1 MEKQAKAQ
9 DQVAMPSQV
18 KQHSEPSKR
27 ESETNDI
34 GDRSQEARFG
44 FTNIGGTGS
53 VSIESHF
60 SLSVFFYI
68 YLYFQDVYYASFSFP
83 VSKEFIKITLKNC
96 YSQYYFAYF
105 L

>member
-9 DQVAMPSQV
+9 DQVAMPSSQI
-18 KQHSEPSKR
+18 KQHDEASKR

-34 GDRSQEARFG
+34 ADRGQEARFG

-53 VSIESHF
+53 VSIESDF
-60 SLSVFFYI
+60 SLPVSFVFYR
-68 YLYFQDVYYASFSFP
+68 YLYFLGILLHFFFSIPRFYR
-83 VSKEFIKITLKNC
+83 KFYKIFFKKL
-96 YSQYYFAYF
+96 